1 MSDFTKLHLS
11 HEIFRILPVF
21 SQFFYRWLITSV
33 GLEKCKKKGMQCSLN
48 YSGTRILSLEN
59 YNY

>member
-33 GLEKCKKKGMQCSLN
+33 GLEKCKKKRNAVFFKLFW
-48 YSGTRILSLEN
+48 YKVFVP
-59 YNY
+59 